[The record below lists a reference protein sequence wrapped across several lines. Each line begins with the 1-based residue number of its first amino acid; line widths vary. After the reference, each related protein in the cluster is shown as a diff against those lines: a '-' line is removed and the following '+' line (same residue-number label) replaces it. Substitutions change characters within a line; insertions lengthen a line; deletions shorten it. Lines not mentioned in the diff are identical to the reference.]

1 MTRNHFILS
10 SKAARAGYLAGGL
23 LLCGARRWMSL
34 KTWVC
39 VKTTGGE
46 VPLSRR
52 ACFYVFTL
60 LELLVL
66 VALVSVSFWFLS
78 VAIMAGV
85 LLIMG
90 WIGSLAE
97 ISEGEVDPGPDYLGA
112 DLYLGDYDDN
122 GHYIGGC
129 KSSP

>member
-1 MTRNHFILS
+1 
-10 SKAARAGYLAGGL
+10 
-23 LLCGARRWMSL
+23 
-34 KTWVC
+34 
-39 VKTTGGE
+39 
-46 VPLSRR
+46 
-52 ACFYVFTL
+52 

-78 VAIMAGV
+78 VAIIAGV

-90 WIGSLAE
+90 RVGSLAK

-112 DLYLGDYDDN
+112 DLYLGDYDDS
-122 GHYIGGC
+122 GHYIGDC